1 MLVYAN
7 VEFDD
12 QYGSLYRIVGRNLY
26 VPEEKLYEH
35 ALNHAKEDTYA
46 IGLTLSDFQH
56 VIDVVLYNEERF
68 KALRYNEL
76 PLKYVGE
83 VDLVPQSVEVEG
95 TWPSNVEGEDIVHQ
109 SSIEDCQR

>member
-1 MLVYAN
+1 MTTLVNFIVNRARFIYLKIKWSRVDRLESGKMLVY
-7 VEFDD
+7 
-12 QYGSLYRIVGRNLY
+12 VGRNLY
-26 VPEEKLYEH
+26 VPEEKIYEH

-95 TWPSNVEGEDIVHQ
+95 T
-109 SSIEDCQR
+109 

>member
-7 VEFDD
+7 VEFND
-12 QYGSLYRIVGRNLY
+12 QYGSLYRIVGRNLF

-35 ALNHAKEDTYA
+35 ALSNAKEDTYA

-56 VIDVVLYNEERF
+56 VIDVVHYNEKQF

-83 VDLVPQSVEVEG
+83 VSLVSQSVEVEG
-95 TWPSNVEGEDIVHQ
+95 T
-109 SSIEDCQR
+109 